1 MYSRNVPSGCV
12 RWKLTVMAAPFA
24 TMPFTLAALPDS
36 YAVAPAM
43 PVYQLTFGE
52 FTLRMR
58 SIDHLTSEGRTA
70 RLTGG
75 EKRTPERRWN
85 V

>member
-12 RWKLTVMAAPFA
+12 RWKVTVMAASSAVIPV
-24 TMPFTLAALPDS
+24 TLAALPAS
-36 YAVAPAM
+36 YAVAPTI

-75 EKRTPERRWN
+75 ENRTPERRWN

>member
-12 RWKLTVMAAPFA
+12 RWKLIVIAESFA
-24 TMPFTLAALPDS
+24 TIPGTLAALPVS
-36 YAVAPAM
+36 YAVAPAI
-43 PVYQLTFGE
+43 PVYQLTLGE

-58 SIDHLTSEGRTA
+58 SIDHFTSDGRTA
-70 RLTGG
+70 RSTGG
-75 EKRTPERRWN
+75 ENRTPERMWN